1 MEATFLKNNLSAVE
15 LFPVLKYNLNSFPK
29 Q

>member
-15 LFPVLKYNLNSFPK
+15 LFRVLKYNLNSFPK